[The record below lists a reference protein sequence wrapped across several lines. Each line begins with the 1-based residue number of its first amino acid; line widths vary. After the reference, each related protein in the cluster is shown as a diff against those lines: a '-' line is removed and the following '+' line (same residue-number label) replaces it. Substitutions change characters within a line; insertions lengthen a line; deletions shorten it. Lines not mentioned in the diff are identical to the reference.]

1 MSSEIEAEG
10 EILRT
15 VLADLGAA
23 LGVVADRPVA
33 SAAPPEV
40 GNALDKT
47 VRGFGHGGAYAVQRA
62 MAASDLA
69 DPRVAQMEKIIG
81 EVMADYQKLGS
92 KLSVWWL
99 DWLSRRRDELDRGD
113 RADREP
119 VVEEEVYHGAD

>member
-1 MSSEIEAEG
+1 MTEAEQEG

-15 VLADLGAA
+15 LLADLGAA

-47 VRGFGHGGAYAVQRA
+47 VRGLGHGGAYAVQRA
-62 MAASDLA
+62 MVASDLA
-69 DPRVAQMEKIIG
+69 DLHVSQMEKIIA
-81 EVMADYQKLGS
+81 EVMGDYQKFGS

-113 RADREP
+113 RAEAEP
-119 VVEEEVYHGAD
+119 TVDMEADDAAD